1 MPPIVDMAMAIDLL
15 IAPTLDTLLVVTM
28 AAVAPTVPM
37 DLMDLMAMV
46 AILVTA
52 DCTRGRL
59 RLPLKPMLRLES
71 TMESPLTDTLLSPM
85 ELGMEPLM
93 DLGMEPLMD
102 LGMEPAMDILSML
115 VDTTTTTDM
124 VFTRGL
130 LMLATSDMLP
140 TTTITVIMPPMDVV
154 SRVSPGPSLT
164 TASAFTTK
172 HQPKYATNVKLVS
185 T

>member
-1 MPPIVDMAMAIDLL
+1 MGFSLFLHWSHASLPTPPTVDMAMAMAIDLL
-15 IAPTLDTLLVVTM
+15 IAPTLDTLLVVTL
-28 AAVAPTVPM
+28 AAVAPMVPM
-37 DLMDLMAMV
+37 DLMDPMAMV

-59 RLPLKPMLRLES
+59 MLSLRPPLKPMLRLES
-71 TMESPLTDTLLSPM
+71 TMGLPLTDTLLSLM

-102 LGMEPAMDILSML
+102 LGMEPAMDILSTL

-130 LMLATSDMLP
+130 LMLM
-140 TTTITVIMPPMDVV
+140 
-154 SRVSPGPSLT
+154 PSL
-164 TASAFTTK
+164 
-172 HQPKYATNVKLVS
+172 VI
-185 T
+185 

>member
-1 MPPIVDMAMAIDLL
+1 M
-15 IAPTLDTLLVVTM
+15 
-28 AAVAPTVPM
+28 VPM

-59 RLPLKPMLRLES
+59 RLSLRPPLKPMLRLES

-85 ELGMEPLM
+85 ELGMELPM

-102 LGMEPAMDILSML
+102 LGMEPAMDILSTL

-130 LMLATSDMLP
+130 LMLM
-140 TTTITVIMPPMDVV
+140 
-154 SRVSPGPSLT
+154 PSL
-164 TASAFTTK
+164 
-172 HQPKYATNVKLVS
+172 VI
-185 T
+185 

>member
-1 MPPIVDMAMAIDLL
+1 MAMAIDLL

-28 AAVAPTVPM
+28 AAVAPMVPM

-59 RLPLKPMLRLES
+59 SLRPPLKPMLRLES

-85 ELGMEPLM
+85 ELGMEPTM

-102 LGMEPAMDILSML
+102 LGMEPPMDILSTL

-130 LMLATSDMLP
+130 LMLT
-140 TTTITVIMPPMDVV
+140 
-154 SRVSPGPSLT
+154 PSL
-164 TASAFTTK
+164 
-172 HQPKYATNVKLVS
+172 VI
-185 T
+185 

>member
-1 MPPIVDMAMAIDLL
+1 MAIDLL

-28 AAVAPTVPM
+28 VAVALM
-37 DLMDLMAMV
+37 DPMDLMAMV

-59 RLPLKPMLRLES
+59 RLSLRPHLKPMLRLES

-102 LGMEPAMDILSML
+102 LGMEPAMDILSTL

-124 VFTRGL
+124 ASTRGL
-130 LMLATSDMLP
+130 LMLM
-140 TTTITVIMPPMDVV
+140 
-154 SRVSPGPSLT
+154 PSL
-164 TASAFTTK
+164 
-172 HQPKYATNVKLVS
+172 VI
-185 T
+185 

>member
-1 MPPIVDMAMAIDLL
+1 
-15 IAPTLDTLLVVTM
+15 
-28 AAVAPTVPM
+28 
-37 DLMDLMAMV
+37 MDLMAMV
-46 AILVTA
+46 AIPVTV

-59 RLPLKPMLRLES
+59 RLSLRPSLEPMLRLES
-71 TMESPLTDTLLSPM
+71 TMELPLTDTLLSPM
-85 ELGMEPLM
+85 ELGMEPTM

-102 LGMEPAMDILSML
+102 LGMEPAMDILSTL

-140 TTTITVIMPPMDVV
+140 TMLPAMDVA
-154 SRVSPGPSLT
+154 SSVSPGPSLT

-172 HQPKYATNVKLVS
+172 HQPKYATNVTLVS

>member
-1 MPPIVDMAMAIDLL
+1 MAIDLL

-28 AAVAPTVPM
+28 VAVALM
-37 DLMDLMAMV
+37 DPMDLMAMV

-59 RLPLKPMLRLES
+59 RLSLRPHLKPMLRLES

-85 ELGMEPLM
+85 ELGMEP
-93 DLGMEPLMD
+93 P
-102 LGMEPAMDILSML
+102 MDILSTL

-130 LMLATSDMLP
+130 LML
-140 TTTITVIMPPMDVV
+140 MP
-154 SRVSPGPSLT
+154 
-164 TASAFTTK
+164 
-172 HQPKYATNVKLVS
+172 
-185 T
+185 

>member
-1 MPPIVDMAMAIDLL
+1 
-15 IAPTLDTLLVVTM
+15 M
-28 AAVAPTVPM
+28 AAVAPMVPM

-59 RLPLKPMLRLES
+59 RLSLRPPLKPMLRLES

-93 DLGMEPLMD
+93 DLGMEP
-102 LGMEPAMDILSML
+102 AMDILSTL

-130 LMLATSDMLP
+130 LML
-140 TTTITVIMPPMDVV
+140 MP
-154 SRVSPGPSLT
+154 
-164 TASAFTTK
+164 
-172 HQPKYATNVKLVS
+172 
-185 T
+185 